1 MPQTLLIRPFLNQGR
16 IILTGASMGD
26 LDVLVNCLMHLE
38 MAGVRN
44 NTLVISSDADLH
56 NWLGE
61 RGAASF
67 DASSSIASF
76 KDKSPTPKLV
86 EKYRCTFLSVSENL
100 LLASG
105 SFPLPR
111 SKPMPFFLD
120 QEASQCPFFLD
131 REAKTH

>member
-1 MPQTLLIRPFLNQGR
+1 
-16 IILTGASMGD
+16 MGD
-26 LDVLVNCLMHLE
+26 LDMLVNCLMHLE

-61 RGAASF
+61 RGVASF

-86 EKYRCTFLSVSENL
+86 EKYRCTFLSL
-100 LLASG
+100 LLSCLLLG
-105 SFPLPR
+105 HFHCPR
-111 SKPMPFFLD
+111 SKDARPLC
-120 QEASQCPFFLD
+120 ASFSLTTMAPPP
-131 REAKTH
+131 A

>member
-1 MPQTLLIRPFLNQGR
+1 
-16 IILTGASMGD
+16 MGD
-26 LDVLVNCLMHLE
+26 LDMLVNCLMHLE

-61 RGAASF
+61 RGVASF

-86 EKYRCTFLSVSENL
+86 EKYRCTLLSLSL
-100 LLASG
+100 LFASG
-105 SFPLPR
+105 SFSLTKKQGR
-111 SKPMPFFLD
+111 TATLYV
-120 QEASQCPFFLD
+120 FFLD
-131 REAKTH
+131 RTGPTSGVIEGHAVPQCAASTIKIVKCQQNQT